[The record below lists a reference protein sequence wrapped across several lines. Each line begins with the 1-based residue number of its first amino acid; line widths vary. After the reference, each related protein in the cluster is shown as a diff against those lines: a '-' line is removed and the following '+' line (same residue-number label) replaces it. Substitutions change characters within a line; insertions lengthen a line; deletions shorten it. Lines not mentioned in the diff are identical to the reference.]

1 MITVHERMYSAY
13 QQIGWSGF
21 GGRKAPSSMGKTSAA
36 EVLRLRATSPVSG
49 DQSVGRFAPTASR
62 GRQDDESVGELTSG
76 DLCAGAGRTAD
87 PLAALQDNKGEGGDF
102 Y

>member
-1 MITVHERMYSAY
+1 MKADPVVGI
-13 QQIGWSGF
+13 

-87 PLAALQDNKGEGGDF
+87 PLAALQDDKGEGGDF